1 MKTME
6 LRKRLKHRK
15 LRQEHNSETEA
26 GEMGINDDILS
37 DNPSSLSSVESSEN
51 EQEMDLN
58 LVDSR
63 QRHAPN
69 IVEQEKPVK
78 VKSGSRQQGGVKQLL
93 RLISNML

>member
-1 MKTME
+1 
-6 LRKRLKHRK
+6 
-15 LRQEHNSETEA
+15 
-26 GEMGINDDILS
+26 
-37 DNPSSLSSVESSEN
+37 
-51 EQEMDLN
+51 MDLN

-78 VKSGSRQQGGVKQLL
+78 VKSGSRQQGDVKQLL

>member
-1 MKTME
+1 
-6 LRKRLKHRK
+6 
-15 LRQEHNSETEA
+15 
-26 GEMGINDDILS
+26 MGINDDILS

-78 VKSGSRQQGGVKQLL
+78 VKSGSRQQGDVKQLL

>member
-1 MKTME
+1 
-6 LRKRLKHRK
+6 
-15 LRQEHNSETEA
+15 
-26 GEMGINDDILS
+26 MGINDDILS

-78 VKSGSRQQGGVKQLL
+78 VKSGS
-93 RLISNML
+93 